1 MLKSNARWSIPMV
14 NTTAVEQLS
23 QQLNITPLLA
33 HLLIVRGLNEVD
45 EARRF
50 LYGKKDLLHDPF
62 LLNGMQQAVERIH
75 LALNN
80 KEKIRI
86 YGDYDADGVS
96 STSLMIVLMRQL
108 QADYDYYIPN
118 RLTEGYGL
126 NRNAIEL
133 ARKQDIK
140 LIITVDTGISAV
152 DEISYAR
159 EQGIEVIV
167 TDHHEPP
174 DILPAAYAI
183 INPKK
188 PGCSYPFKQ
197 LAGVGVAFKLAEA
210 LLNRFPEE
218 LLEFVTIGTI
228 ADLMPLVDEN
238 RIYVRMGIER
248 LRSTSSLGMRAL
260 LGVSGVDQKDI
271 NAGHIGFSIAPRINA
286 SGRLDHAG
294 IAVTCLTTNIEQ
306 EAEHIAFDLDRLN
319 RERQLIV
326 EQISAEAMD
335 QAARLHEHGLMEKV
349 LVLAGEGWNVGVVGI
364 VASKVLERYYRP
376 TIILS
381 IDPAT
386 GITKG
391 SARSITGFDIH
402 AALTDCS
409 HLLEH
414 YGGHQAAA
422 GMTLHKD
429 RLIDF
434 HRSLNDY
441 AEQHLTEDLLIPE
454 LIVDMQIAPTDI
466 SVDMISQLQLLAP
479 YGMKNPSPRFMLN
492 GLLLKEI
499 KIMGKDQQHIKL
511 LMSNPLDANTPPME
525 ALAFGKSNWAPL
537 ISSNDEIDI
546 MGELSV
552 NEWNGIRRPQI
563 IIKDI
568 RILEKQVFDW
578 RGKKLSDSVVAKWM
592 DGFSSAMQDGGKK
605 AILLFREEE
614 WNQFDMD
621 LITNKGIAVWFNNE
635 IDSILPMNDIAKVT
649 SAEEIGDL
657 LLFSIPPNLTR
668 VQSVLPIFFQANRV
682 YSLLQ
687 DTIAHISGPMPSREQ
702 FIQVYRL
709 LTRVSVIDI
718 SVLETAVKKQTGLTS
733 SSFLFILTVF
743 EELLFLAREGQQ
755 VLMRV
760 TPAKME
766 LNESRSYQEKLHRE
780 EVESELIYSNAK
792 ELKEWILQCMLHPSK
807 TVKETSS

>member
-1 MLKSNARWSIPMV
+1 MLKSYARWSIPKV
-14 NTTAVEQLS
+14 DTTAVEQLS

-33 HLLIVRGLNEVD
+33 SLLTVRGLHEVE

-50 LYGKKDLLHDPF
+50 LFGKKDLFHDPF
-62 LLNGMQQAVERIH
+62 LLNGMQQAVARIQF
-75 LALNN
+75 ALKN

-108 QADYDYYIPN
+108 NADFDYYIPN
-118 RLTEGYGL
+118 RQTEGYGL
-126 NRNAIEL
+126 NRNSIEL

-159 EQGIEVIV
+159 EQGIEIIV

-174 DILPAAYAI
+174 DILPDAYAV

-210 LLNRFPEE
+210 MLGRFPEE

-238 RIYVRMGIER
+238 RIFVRMGIER
-248 LRSTSSLGMRAL
+248 LRTNSSLGMRAL
-260 LGVSGVDQKDI
+260 LGVSGIDQKDL

-294 IAVTCLTTNIEQ
+294 IAVTCLTTSSEQ

-319 RERQLIV
+319 RERQQIV
-326 EQISAEAMD
+326 ELISAEAIE
-335 QAARLHEHGLMEKV
+335 QAERLQELGLMEKV

-376 TIILS
+376 TLILS
-381 IDPAT
+381 IDPVT
-386 GITKG
+386 GLAKG
-391 SARSITGFDIH
+391 SARSIAGFDIH

-422 GMTLHKD
+422 GMALHRD

-454 LIVDMQIAPTDI
+454 LMGDMEIESTDI
-466 SVDMISQLQLLAP
+466 SVDMISQLELLAP
-479 YGMKNPSPRFMLN
+479 YGMKNPSPRFVLN

-499 KIMGKDQQHIKL
+499 KIMGKDQQHVKL
-511 LMSNPLDANTPPME
+511 LLCNPLDANMMTME

-537 ISSNDEIDI
+537 ISTNDQIDI

-552 NEWNGIRRPQI
+552 NEWNGTRRPQI

-578 RGKKLSDSVVAKWM
+578 RGKKLSDSVVTQWM
-592 DGFSSAMQDGGKK
+592 EGFSSAMQDGGKK

-614 WNQFDMD
+614 WNQFDID
-621 LITNKGIAVWFNNE
+621 LIAHKEIAVWLINE
-635 IDSILPMNDIAKVT
+635 LDSLLPMNDMAKVT
-649 SAEEIGDL
+649 HPEEVGDL
-657 LLFSIPPNLTR
+657 LLFSLPPDLAR
-668 VQSVLPIFFQANRV
+668 LEWVLPLFFQANRV
-682 YSLLQ
+682 YSMLQ
-687 DTIAHISGPMPSREQ
+687 DSVAHMSGPMPTREQ

-709 LTRVSVIDI
+709 LMRDNVIDI
-718 SVLETAVKKQTGLTS
+718 SMLGNAVKKHTGLTS

-743 EELLFLAREGQQ
+743 EELLFLAREGSQ
-755 VLMRV
+755 VHVRM

-766 LNESRSYQEKLHRE
+766 LHESRSYQEKLHRE
-780 EVESELIYSNAK
+780 EVERELIYSNAK
-792 ELKEWILQCMLHPSK
+792 ELKDWILQRVQQLQRKRMLPM
-807 TVKETSS
+807 

>member
-1 MLKSNARWSIPMV
+1 VLRSNARWSIPTV
-14 NTTAVEQLS
+14 DITTVEQLS

-33 HLLIVRGLNEVD
+33 RLLTVRGLNEVE

-50 LYGKKDLLHDPF
+50 LFGKKDLLHDPF
-62 LLNGMQQAVERIH
+62 LLNGMKQAVDRIH
-75 LALNN
+75 SALKN

-96 STSLMIVLMRQL
+96 STSLMIILMRQL

-126 NRNAIEL
+126 NRNSIEL
-133 ARKQDIK
+133 ARNQDIK

-159 EQGIEVIV
+159 EQGIDVIV

-174 DILPAAYAI
+174 DILPDAYVI

-210 LLNRFPEE
+210 MLGRFPEE
-218 LLEFVTIGTI
+218 LLEFLTIGTI

-238 RIYVRMGIER
+238 RIFVQMGIER
-248 LRSTSSLGMRAL
+248 LRSTLSLGMRAL
-260 LGVSGVDQKDI
+260 LGVSGIDQKDL

-294 IAVTCLTTNIEQ
+294 IAVTCLTTNNEQ

-326 EQISAEAMD
+326 EQISAEAME
-335 QAARLHEHGLMEKV
+335 QAARLHERGLMEKV
-349 LVLAGEGWNVGVVGI
+349 IVLAGEGWNVGVVGI
-364 VASKVLERYYRP
+364 VASKVLEQYYRP
-376 TIILS
+376 TLILS
-381 IDPAT
+381 IDPLT
-386 GITKG
+386 GFAKG

-422 GMTLHKD
+422 GMTLHRD
-429 RLIDF
+429 RLIDL

-454 LIVDMQIAPTDI
+454 LMGDMEINSTDI

-479 YGMKNPSPRFMLN
+479 YGMKNPSPRFVLN
-492 GLLLKEI
+492 GLLMKEI
-499 KIMGKDQQHIKL
+499 KIMGKDQQHVKL
-511 LMSNPLDANTPPME
+511 LLCNPLDTNTMTME

-537 ISSNDEIDI
+537 ISANDQIDI

-568 RILEKQVFDW
+568 RILEKQIFDW
-578 RGKKLSDSVVAKWM
+578 RGKKLSDSIVTKWM
-592 DGFSSAMQDGGKK
+592 DGFSSTMQDGGKK

-614 WNQFDMD
+614 WNQFDTE
-621 LITNKGIAVWFNNE
+621 LIAYKGIAVWLNNE
-635 IDSILPMNDIAKVT
+635 IESLLPMNDIAKLT
-649 SAEEIGDL
+649 SPEEIGDL
-657 LLFSIPPNLTR
+657 LILSMPPNLTR
-668 VQSVLPIFFQANRV
+668 IERVLPLFFQANRV
-682 YSLLQ
+682 YSMLQ
-687 DTIAHISGPMPSREQ
+687 DTVAHISGPMPAREQ

-709 LTRVSVIDI
+709 LMRVSVIDI
-718 SVLETAVKKQTGLTS
+718 SILETAVKKQTGLTS

-743 EELLFLAREGQQ
+743 EELLFLAIEDEQ
-755 VLMRV
+755 VHVRM

-766 LNESRSYQEKLHRE
+766 LHESRSYQEKLHRE
-780 EVESELIYSNAK
+780 EVERELIYSNAK
-792 ELKEWILQCMLHPSK
+792 ELKEWILQRMLPIQSERVHSM
-807 TVKETSS
+807 

>member
-1 MLKSNARWSIPMV
+1 VLRSNARWSVPTV
-14 NTTAVEQLS
+14 DVTTVEQLS

-33 HLLIVRGLNEVD
+33 RLLTVRGLNEVE

-62 LLNGMQQAVERIH
+62 LLNGMQQAVDRIQT
-75 LALNN
+75 ALNN

-96 STSLMIVLMRQL
+96 STSLMIVLMQQL

-133 ARKQDIK
+133 ASKQDIK

-152 DEISYAR
+152 DEISYA
-159 EQGIEVIV
+159 QQLGIEVIV

-174 DILPAAYAI
+174 DILPEAYVI

-188 PGCSYPFKQ
+188 PDCSYPFKQ

-210 LLNRFPEE
+210 ILGRFPEE
-218 LLEFVTIGTI
+218 LLEYVTIGTI

-238 RIYVRMGIER
+238 RILVQMGIER
-248 LRSTSSLGMRAL
+248 LRMNCSLGMRAL
-260 LGVSGVDQKDI
+260 LGVSGIDQKDL

-294 IAVTCLTTNIEQ
+294 IAVTCLTTSSEQ

-326 EQISAEAMD
+326 EQISAEAME
-335 QAARLHEHGLMEKV
+335 QAASLHERGLMEKV
-349 LVLAGEGWNVGVVGI
+349 LVLTGEGWNVGVVGI

-376 TIILS
+376 TLILS
-381 IDPAT
+381 IDPVT
-386 GITKG
+386 GLAKG
-391 SARSITGFDIH
+391 SARSIAGFDIH

-429 RLIDF
+429 GLIDL
-434 HRSLNDY
+434 HRGLNDY
-441 AEQHLTEDLLIPE
+441 AEQHLSDDLLIPE
-454 LIVDMQIAPTDI
+454 LKGDMEIESIDI
-466 SVDMISQLQLLAP
+466 SVDMINQLQLLAP
-479 YGMKNPSPRFMLN
+479 YGMKNPAPRFMLN
-492 GLLLKEI
+492 GFHLKEV
-499 KIMGKDQQHIKL
+499 KIMGKDQQHVKL
-511 LMSNPLDANTPPME
+511 LLTHPSDANTMTME
-525 ALAFGKSNWAPL
+525 ALAFGKSSWAPF
-537 ISSNDEIDI
+537 ISSNDQIDI

-563 IIKDI
+563 MIKDI

-578 RGKKLSDSVVAKWM
+578 RGKKLGDPIVIKWM
-592 DGFSSAMQDGGKK
+592 EGFSSNMQDAGKK

-614 WNQFDMD
+614 WDQLDTS
-621 LITNKGIAVWFNNE
+621 LIEQQGIAVWL
-635 IDSILPMNDIAKVT
+635 DHAKDTLLAMNGIAEVT
-649 SAEEIGDL
+649 SPDEVGDL
-657 LLFSIPPNLTR
+657 LIYSMPPNLSR
-668 VQSVLPIFFQANRV
+668 IESVLPIFSQVNRV
-682 YSLLQ
+682 YGMFL
-687 DTIAHISGPMPSREQ
+687 DTVAHISGPMPTREQ
-702 FIQVYRL
+702 FIHVYRL
-709 LTRVSVIDI
+709 LLRDSVIDI
-718 SVLETAVKKQTGLTS
+718 SMLETAVKKQIGLTS
-733 SSFLFILTVF
+733 SAYLFILTVF
-743 EELLFLAREGQQ
+743 EELLFLARDGQQ
-755 VLMRV
+755 VHMRL

-766 LNESRSYQEKLHRE
+766 LHESRSYQEKLHRE
-780 EVESELIYSNAK
+780 EVERELIYSNAK
-792 ELKEWILQCMLHPSK
+792 ELKIWILHRMVSLESVRALLK
-807 TVKETSS
+807 